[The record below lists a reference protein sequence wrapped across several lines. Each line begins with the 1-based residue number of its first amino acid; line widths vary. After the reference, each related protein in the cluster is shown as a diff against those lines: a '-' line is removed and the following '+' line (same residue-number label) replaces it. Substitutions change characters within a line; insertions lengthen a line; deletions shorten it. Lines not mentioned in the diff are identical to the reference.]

1 MRGRILRCCDLIGS
15 GGENF
20 PISHHQRRKRSTQ
33 PGAHIFE
40 RELNGSL
47 HEVIHYSSRR
57 HDYHSK
63 VAMKTTLTPEI
74 AAPILEP
81 LMRAN
86 QAHDALFPGEPA
98 DRQPVHTVYGGAHL
112 FKTETATTLGS
123 LALKLLNDYAPGPA
137 ELANCVGLQA
147 GDRLAL
153 KVYDRVTAKLQR
165 EPVEDYRLDFE
176 DGYGNRPD
184 VEEDH
189 HAVSTAQALARGKD
203 QQVFPAFTGIRI
215 KPFTEVLRQRSMRTL
230 DLFLTAL
237 SESGPLPSGFVVT
250 LPKVTVAE
258 QVTALVRLLEILEDH
273 LAIQPGTVKIE
284 LMIETPQSII
294 DGSGA
299 IAIPKLLEA
308 AHGRCRGLHFGVYD
322 YTASCNI
329 TAEHQTIVHPA
340 CDFARH
346 VMQVSA
352 AGRSVTLSDGAT
364 NIMPIPRHRAASG
377 GSLTAEQAVENR
389 TVVHRAM
396 RLHFEHVQRSLMHG
410 YYQGWD
416 LHPGQLPTRFAAVYS
431 FFLQG
436 FDAAAARLRN
446 FVEKAAQATLVGDV
460 FDDAAT
466 GQGLLNFF
474 LRGINCGAFTEE
486 EACAT
491 GLTLDELRG
500 RSFLKILDRRRG
512 LG

>member
-1 MRGRILRCCDLIGS
+1 
-15 GGENF
+15 
-20 PISHHQRRKRSTQ
+20 
-33 PGAHIFE
+33 
-40 RELNGSL
+40 
-47 HEVIHYSSRR
+47 
-57 HDYHSK
+57 
-63 VAMKTTLTPEI
+63 MKTTLTPEI
-74 AAPILEP
+74 TAPILDS
-81 LMRAN
+81 MIRAN

-98 DRQPVHTVYGGAHL
+98 ERQPVHTVYGGAHL
-112 FKTETATTLGS
+112 FKEDTATTLGS
-123 LALKLLNDYAPGPA
+123 IALKLLKDYAPDPEA
-137 ELANCVGLQA
+137 LASCIGLAA
-147 GDRLAL
+147 GDRLARN
-153 KVYDRVTAKLQR
+153 VYERVVAKLQR

-184 VEEDH
+184 AEEDG
-189 HAVSTAQALARGKD
+189 HAVSTAQAAARGKN
-203 QQVFPAFTGIRI
+203 QAGFPAFVGIRI
-215 KPFTEVLRQRSMRTL
+215 KPFTEALRQRSMRTL

-237 SESGPLPSGFVVT
+237 LSDAQTVPAGFAVT
-250 LPKVTVAE
+250 LPKVTVPE
-258 QVTALVRLLEILEDH
+258 QVTALLRLLETMEQR
-273 LAIQPGTVKIE
+273 LAIKPGTLKIE

-308 AHGRCRGLHFGVYD
+308 SRGRCRGLHFGLYD

-329 TAEHQTIVHPA
+329 TAEHQTMVHPA

-352 AGRSVTLSDGAT
+352 SGRGVTLSDGAT
-364 NIMPIPRHRAASG
+364 NIMPIPRHRAAAG
-377 GSLTAEQAVENR
+377 ASLTTEQVVENR

-416 LHPGQLPTRFAAVYS
+416 LHPGQLPTRYAAVYS
-431 FFLQG
+431 FFLQS
-436 FDAAAARLRN
+436 FESSAARLRN

-491 GLTLDELRG
+491 GLTLEELRG
-500 RSFLKILDRRRG
+500 RSFVKILNRRRSKA
-512 LG
+512 